1 MIPIPDPL
9 RLMLEAGVTSCAWCW
24 VAARRD
30 GAVYGFTDHDR
41 PLTVAGV
48 TCEPGGGFEAGETR
62 AGDGPGRGAVFG
74 VLTSDVMS
82 ASDLDNGVWDGA
94 RVEVWRV
101 DWSDPAL
108 AFRAFTGEMGA
119 VRRGAVG
126 FEAELAGL
134 SARLDRLIGRV
145 FARACDAELG
155 DGRCGVDLDAPGWRA
170 SGVAGLV
177 LSPGVITAG
186 GLDAFAS
193 AWFSHGVIDW
203 TSGAN
208 AGARQRVTDHRAG
221 PDGAVLTLDPAP
233 AAPMAQGDE
242 FVITAGCD
250 KSFGACTAK
259 FANGLNFRG
268 CPHMP
273 GNDLI
278 LRAAGSERV
287 RDGGKR

>member
-1 MIPIPDPL
+1 MISIPEPL
-9 RLMLEAGVTSCAWCW
+9 RLRLEAGVTTLAWCW
-24 VAARRD
+24 VAVRRD

-48 TCEPGGGFEAGETR
+48 ACEPGGGFEAGETR

-74 VLTSDVMS
+74 VLTSDVIS

-119 VRRGAVG
+119 VRRGTAG
-126 FEAELAGL
+126 FEAELTGL
-134 SARLDRLIGRV
+134 SARLDRMIGRV
-145 FARACDAELG
+145 FARACDAQLG
-155 DGRCGVDLDAPGWRA
+155 DGRCGVDLAAPGWRA
-170 SGVAGLV
+170 QGQAGLV
-177 LSPGVITAG
+177 LAPGVITAD
-186 GLDAFAS
+186 GLGAFAS

-221 PDGAVLTLDPAP
+221 PDGAVLSLDPAP
-233 AAPMAQGDE
+233 AAAVAQGDA
-242 FVITAGCD
+242 FIITAGCD
-250 KSFGACTAK
+250 KAFATCTDK

-278 LRAAGSERV
+278 LRAASSERV
-287 RDGGKR
+287 RDGGRR